1 MCIVCDTKKFHVAAA
16 QFMESMAEALT
27 DSVTLLQRLVAKGAA
42 LDALEQQAYDSL
54 LAFAK
59 GDPEPVKPTTNIAV
73 VIDTPERVEVAI
85 TEGIKSRKARKL
97 N

>member
-1 MCIVCDTKKFHVAAA
+1 MCIVCDAKKFNAATG
-16 QFMESMAEALT
+16 QFVESLAGALT
-27 DSVTLLQRLVAKGAA
+27 DSLTLIERMKARGVA

-85 TEGIKSRKARKL
+85 AEGIKSKKARKL